1 MLNTNFNNRKPHKFS
16 EPPFT
21 KIMSD
26 SLGNG
31 TCRMAFWFEMPSNE
45 TTNEHA
51 LMLNLS
57 FQRVF
62 THSYYETNRI
72 FKMPFSLY
80 LTTAHAWLGS
90 YKIQ

>member
-31 TCRMAFWFEMPSNE
+31 TCRMAFWFEMPSYK

-62 THSYYETNRI
+62 THSYYET
-72 FKMPFSLY
+72 
-80 LTTAHAWLGS
+80 
-90 YKIQ
+90 